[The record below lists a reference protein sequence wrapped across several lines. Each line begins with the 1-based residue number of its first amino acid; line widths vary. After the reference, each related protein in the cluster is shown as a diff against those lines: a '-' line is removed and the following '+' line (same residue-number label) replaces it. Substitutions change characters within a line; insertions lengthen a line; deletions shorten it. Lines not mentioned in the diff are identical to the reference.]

1 MEEVKNKMVEAMEK
15 AENLKKSIEE
25 VKEEHK
31 LSGSDESGFSG
42 ESDEED

>member
-25 VKEEHK
+25 VKEEK
-31 LSGSDESGFSG
+31 KKK
-42 ESDEED
+42 